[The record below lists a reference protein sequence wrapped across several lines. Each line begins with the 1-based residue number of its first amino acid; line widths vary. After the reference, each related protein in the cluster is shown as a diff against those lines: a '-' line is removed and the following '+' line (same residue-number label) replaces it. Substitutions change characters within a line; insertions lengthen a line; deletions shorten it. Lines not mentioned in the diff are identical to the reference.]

1 MPLPTYTSCM
11 SDSYYNNSDGN
22 ELELIS
28 QYFKQGYSN
37 LEILEF
43 LKLHG
48 IAISL
53 STLKRRLRSLALS
66 RRSTI
71 SDDDLKNAIE
81 KELEKSGCFV
91 GYRKMWSRLRKE
103 GVIVKRATVMRCLR
117 ELDPDGVDSRRK
129 KKAAS
134 KGLPLERTEFHLAY
148 RLLR

>member
-1 MPLPTYTSCM
+1 MPLPTYTPCM
-11 SDSYYNNSDGN
+11 RDSNNSDGN
-22 ELELIS
+22 ELELVS

-48 IAISL
+48 ISISL

-81 KELEKSGCFV
+81 KELGKSGCFV
-91 GYRKMWSRLRKE
+91 GYRKM
-103 GVIVKRATVMRCLR
+103 
-117 ELDPDGVDSRRK
+117 
-129 KKAAS
+129 
-134 KGLPLERTEFHLAY
+134 
-148 RLLR
+148 